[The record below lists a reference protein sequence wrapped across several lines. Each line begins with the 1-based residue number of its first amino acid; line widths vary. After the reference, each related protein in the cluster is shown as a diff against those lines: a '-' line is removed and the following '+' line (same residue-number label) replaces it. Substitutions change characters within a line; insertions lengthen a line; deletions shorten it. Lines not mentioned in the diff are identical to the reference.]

1 MSIVRMRKM
10 VRKQLRIR
18 LGGRTLE
25 LGSPAAIIFWLFVV
39 IFIFGT
45 YYLYGPGGGGGGR
58 EQAGAERAVTP
69 TVATVDGK
77 QISRAEYEY
86 RLAYF
91 ARMQPA
97 DLTEQRRLKTMV
109 LDTMMDTQLLM
120 QAARAEGI
128 RVSGAD
134 LKAEKDR
141 MVQETMDTQYS
152 DRRALRRI
160 LESRNQ
166 SLEAFKADLRDKL
179 PDDETLRTNLLF
191 QKLEEKVKS
200 GVTMTDEELKQSY
213 QQVKARHILIDPER
227 IMAEADAAAEGEEAE
242 APANTGEEPVEAP
255 ANAGEEAPAAEAE
268 PAMTLDE
275 AKQKAREQL
284 VDLKK
289 QIEDGADFAKLAE
302 EHSDDPGSAA
312 QGGDLGWFGRG
323 QMVPEFEQTA
333 FALQPGQVSDVIE
346 TQFGLHIIQVE
357 DKKLELPED
366 FEQKKE
372 QYRTEKLEE
381 GKNQAWQR
389 YMMQLRES
397 ASIEIVDPELRAYKL
412 LEEDPVKNAAQAAE
426 LLAQAAQ
433 ADPNNAS
440 ARFELA
446 SLLQQAGQT
455 EEAIKV
461 LTELVSSEAG
471 ARSGQAHM
479 RLGMMLKEAGRND
492 EALEQFKSASEW
504 AQGFDWQNMFIHMQL
519 QGIYEELEKPELAAQ
534 EKAWMDEYQASQQQ
548 SMPQPLQ
555 IPAPADEGGDE

>member
-1 MSIVRMRKM
+1 M

-45 YYLYGPGGGGGGR
+45 YYLYGPGGGDGGP

-77 QISRAEYEY
+77 PISRAEYEY

-109 LDTMMDTQLLM
+109 LDTMIDTQLLM

-128 RVSGAD
+128 RVTGAD
-134 LKAEKDR
+134 LNAEKDR

-191 QKLEEKVKS
+191 QKLEEKIKS

-213 QQVKARHILIDPER
+213 EQVKARHILIDPER
-227 IMAEADAAAEGEEAE
+227 IMAEADAAEGEEAQ

-255 ANAGEEAPAAEAE
+255 ANAGEEAPAAEAK

-312 QGGDLGWFGRG
+312 QGGDLGWFGPG
-323 QMVPEFEQTA
+323 QMVPEFEQAA

-346 TQFGLHIIQVE
+346 TQFGLHILKVE

-372 QYRTEKLEE
+372 EYRAQKLEDAN
-381 GKNQAWQR
+381 NQAWQR
-389 YMMQLRES
+389 YMTQLRES
-397 ASIEIVDPELRAYKL
+397 ANIEIVDPELRAYKL
-412 LEEDPVKNAAQAAE
+412 LEEDPMKNAAQAAE

-433 ADPNNAS
+433 ADANNLS

-446 SLLQQAGQT
+446 SLLAQSGQS
-455 EEAIKV
+455 EEAISV
-461 LTELVSSEAG
+461 LTEIVESEGG
-471 ARSGQAHM
+471 ARSAQTRM
-479 RLGMMLKEAGRND
+479 RLGMMLKEAGRNA
-492 EALEQFKSASEW
+492 EALEQFKAASEW

-519 QGIYEELEKPELAAQ
+519 QNIYEELEKPELAAQ
-534 EKAWMDEYQASQQQ
+534 EKAWIDEYQASQQQ

>member
-1 MSIVRMRKM
+1 M

-18 LGGRTLE
+18 LGDRVIE

-45 YYLYGPGGGGGGR
+45 YYLYGPGGGGGGP
-58 EQAGAERAVTP
+58 EQAGAERAVTA

-77 QISRAEYEY
+77 PVSRAEYEY

-91 ARMQPA
+91 GRMQPT
-97 DLTEQRRLKTMV
+97 DVTEQRRLKTMV
-109 LDTMMDTQLLM
+109 LDTMIDTQLLM

-141 MVQETMDTQYS
+141 LVQETMDTQYS

-166 SLEAFKADLRDKL
+166 SLEAFKAELRDKL
-179 PDDETLRTNLLF
+179 PDDETLRSNLLF
-191 QKLEEKVKS
+191 EKLEEKIKS
-200 GVTMTDEELKQSY
+200 GVTMTDEQLKQSY
-213 QQVKARHILIDPER
+213 EQVKARHILIDPEAL
-227 IMAEADAAAEGEEAE
+227 IAEAEAAAEGEQAE
-242 APANTGEEPVEAP
+242 APTNTGEESAEAP
-255 ANAGEEAPAAEAE
+255 ANAGEQAEAPAAEAQ
-268 PAMTLDE
+268 PRMTLDE
-275 AKQKAREQL
+275 AKQKARETL
-284 VDLKK
+284 LDLKK
-289 QIEDGADFAKLAE
+289 QVEDGADFAKLAE
-302 EHSDDPGSAA
+302 EHSDDPGSGA

-323 QMVPEFEQTA
+323 QMVPEFEETA

-381 GKNQAWQR
+381 AKNQAWQR

-519 QGIYEELEKPELAAQ
+519 QGIYEELKQSELAAQ
-534 EKAWMDEYQASQQQ
+534 EKAWMDEYQAAQQQ